1 MKNNHQPKRTQS
13 TVTIKNYEKHFET
26 FASMIN
32 ELKSLHPEV
41 DYIFTNLSKENFDPT
56 PVNAIFC
63 LIDYVNGG
71 RVPDVN
77 TRANLPV
84 ALSFAANKASL
95 KTMNFVS
102 FSWSFKYNKDNTITD
117 IVANFVTY
125 SRGNNDS
132 EELVNTINILT
143 NKENGWK
150 DITRTNK
157 FEK

>member
-1 MKNNHQPKRTQS
+1 MKSNHQPKRTQNP
-13 TVTIKNYEKHFET
+13 VTIKNYEKRFET
-26 FASMIN
+26 FASMI
-32 ELKSLHPEV
+32 EDLKSLHPEI
-41 DYIFTNLSKENFDPT
+41 DFIFKSLNENEYKAT

-63 LIDYVNGG
+63 LIDYVNDN
-71 RVPDVN
+71 RVPDVD
-77 TRANLPV
+77 TRSNLPI
-84 ALSFAANKASL
+84 ALSIAANKASL
-95 KTMNFVS
+95 KTTNFVS

-117 IVANFVTY
+117 IVANFATY
-125 SRGNNDS
+125 SKGNNDS